1 VSAEYNKKDT
11 QEQELWDRIRTTEG
25 TERAEVLDE
34 LSHIAFKRENFV
46 ECIHLLDTSIEI
58 YFKLG
63 GMDSYLKELMHLY
76 HGKAYCFENIDRF
89 EEAAQTHEEL
99 AKLKF
104 LDNDPEG
111 QAEELRAA
119 GRAWYKVDEWQKC
132 LDSHAA
138 AREVIDPS
146 TTTLTMGVDRLNI
159 GMAQI
164 KLGYFTEALENC
176 LSARALCKEAKN
188 PEFVS
193 WCDNYLS
200 LTYIALS
207 NGPEARFYGQHY
219 FNYSKVTEDLGREAY
234 ACYRLGAALF
244 LCGEYLEAEEHFNRS
259 LELLNLEID
268 KDWEDIVG
276 VNKCLAETLIALN
289 REEEATT
296 RLERIKTIEETIA
309 A

>member
-1 VSAEYNKKDT
+1 MSAEYNKKDT
-11 QEQELWDRIRTTEG
+11 QEQELWDRISMTEG

-63 GMDSYLKELMHLY
+63 GADNYLRELMHLY
-76 HGKAYCFENIDRF
+76 HGKAYCFENINRLED
-89 EEAAQTHEEL
+89 AAQTHEEI

-104 LDNDPEG
+104 LDSDAEG
-111 QAEELRAA
+111 QAEELRSA
-119 GRAWYKVDEWQKC
+119 GRAWYKIDQWQKC
-132 LDSHAA
+132 LESHMA
-138 AREVIDPS
+138 AREIIDPS
-146 TTTLTMGVDRLNI
+146 ITTLTMGVDLLNI
-159 GMAQI
+159 GMVRI
-164 KLGYFTEALENC
+164 KLGNYTEALENC

-188 PEFVS
+188 PEFVG
-193 WCDNYLS
+193 WCDNYLA
-200 LTYIALS
+200 LTYIALR
-207 NGPEARFYGQHY
+207 NGPEARFYAQHY

-244 LCGEYLEAEEHFNRS
+244 LCGEYEDAEKNFNRS
-259 LELLNLEID
+259 LELLNLELD
-268 KDWEDIVG
+268 KDWEDIVA
-276 VNKCLAETLIALN
+276 VNKCLAETLIALD
-289 REEEATT
+289 RIEEATT

>member
-1 VSAEYNKKDT
+1 M
-11 QEQELWDRIRTTEG
+11 TEG

-63 GMDSYLKELMHLY
+63 GADNYLRELMHLY
-76 HGKAYCFENIDRF
+76 HGKAYCFENINRLED
-89 EEAAQTHEEL
+89 AAQTHEEI

-104 LDNDPEG
+104 LDNDAEG
-111 QAEELRAA
+111 QAEELRSA
-119 GRAWYKVDEWQKC
+119 GRAWYKIDQWQKC
-132 LDSHAA
+132 LDSHKAA
-138 AREVIDPS
+138 SEIIDPS
-146 TTTLTMGVDRLNI
+146 ITTLTMGVDLLNM
-159 GMAQI
+159 GMAQVKI
-164 KLGYFTEALENC
+164 GSYTAALENC

-188 PEFVS
+188 PEFVG
-193 WCDNYLS
+193 WCDNYLA

-207 NGPEARFYGQHY
+207 NGPEARFYAQHY

-244 LCGEYLEAEEHFNRS
+244 LCGEYEDAEKNFNRS
-259 LELLNLEID
+259 LELLNLELD
-268 KDWEDIVG
+268 KDWEDIVA

>member
-1 VSAEYNKKDT
+1 MSAEYNKKDT

-46 ECIHLLDTSIEI
+46 ECMHLLDTSIEI

-63 GMDSYLKELMHLY
+63 GTDNYLKELIHLY
-76 HGKAYCFENIDRF
+76 HGKAYCLENIDRF
-89 EEAAQTHEEL
+89 EEAAQVHEEL
-99 AKLKF
+99 AKLKL
-104 LDNDPEG
+104 LDNDVEN

-119 GRAWYKVDEWQKC
+119 GRAFYKVDQWQKC
-132 LDSHAA
+132 LDSHMA
-138 AREVIDPS
+138 AREIIDPS
-146 TTTLTMGVDRLNI
+146 STTLTMGVDLLNM
-159 GMAQI
+159 GMAQV
-164 KLGYFTEALENC
+164 KLGIYTEALENC
-176 LSARALCKEAKN
+176 LSARALCKVAKN

-193 WCDNYLS
+193 WCDNYLA

-207 NGPEARFYGQHY
+207 NGPEARFYAQHY

-244 LCGEYLEAEEHFNRS
+244 LCGEYQEAEKNFNRS
-259 LELLNLEID
+259 LELFNLEID
-268 KDWEDIVG
+268 KDWEDIVA

-289 REEEATT
+289 RIEDATT

>member
-11 QEQELWDRIRTTEG
+11 QEQELWDRISMTEG

-63 GMDSYLKELMHLY
+63 GADNYLRELMHLY
-76 HGKAYCFENIDRF
+76 HGKAYCLENINRY
-89 EEAAQTHEEL
+89 EEAAQMHEDL

-104 LDNDPEG
+104 LDNDVEN

-119 GRAWYKVDEWQKC
+119 GRAFYKVDQWQKC
-132 LDSHAA
+132 LESHMA
-138 AREVIDPS
+138 AREIIDPS
-146 TTTLTMGVDRLNI
+146 STSLTMGVDLLNM
-159 GMAQI
+159 GMAQV
-164 KLGYFTEALENC
+164 KLGIYTDALDNC
-176 LSARALCKEAKN
+176 LRARALCKEAKN

-193 WCDNYLS
+193 WCDNYLA

-207 NGPEARFYGQHY
+207 NGPEARFYAQHY

-244 LCGEYLEAEEHFNRS
+244 LCGEYEDAEKNFNRS

-268 KDWEDIVG
+268 KDWEDIVA
-276 VNKCLAETLIALN
+276 VNKCLAETLIALD
-289 REEEATT
+289 RIEEATT

>member
-11 QEQELWDRIRTTEG
+11 QEQELWDRISMTEG

-46 ECIHLLDTSIEI
+46 ECIHLLDTSIDI

-63 GMDSYLKELMHLY
+63 GADNYLRELMHLY
-76 HGKAYCFENIDRF
+76 HGKAYCFENINRLED
-89 EEAAQTHEEL
+89 AAQTHEEI

-104 LDNDPEG
+104 LDNDAEG
-111 QAEELRAA
+111 QAEELRSA
-119 GRAWYKVDEWQKC
+119 GRAWYKIDQWQKC
-132 LDSHAA
+132 LDSHMA
-138 AREVIDPS
+138 AREIIDPS
-146 TTTLTMGVDRLNI
+146 ITTLTMGVDLLNV
-159 GMAQI
+159 GMAQV
-164 KLGYFTEALENC
+164 KLGRYTEALENC

-188 PEFVS
+188 PEFVG
-193 WCDNYLS
+193 WCDNYLA

-207 NGPEARFYGQHY
+207 NGPEARFYAQHY

-244 LCGEYLEAEEHFNRS
+244 LCGEYEDAETNFNRS

-268 KDWEDIVG
+268 KDWEDIVA

-296 RLERIKTIEETIA
+296 RLERIKTIQETIA

>member
-11 QEQELWDRIRTTEG
+11 QEQELWDRISMTEG

-34 LSHIAFKRENFV
+34 LSHIAFKRENFI

-63 GMDSYLKELMHLY
+63 GADNYLRELMHLY
-76 HGKAYCFENIDRF
+76 HGKAYCLENINRF
-89 EEAAQTHEEL
+89 EEAAQMHEEL

-104 LDNDPEG
+104 LDNDVEN

-119 GRAWYKVDEWQKC
+119 GRAFYKVDQWQKC
-132 LDSHAA
+132 LESHMA
-138 AREVIDPS
+138 AREIIDPS
-146 TTTLTMGVDRLNI
+146 STTLTMGVDLLNM
-159 GMAQI
+159 GMAQV
-164 KLGYFTEALENC
+164 KLGSYTEALENC
-176 LSARALCKEAKN
+176 LSARTLCKEAKN

-193 WCDNYLS
+193 WCDNYLA

-207 NGPEARFYGQHY
+207 NGPEARFYAQHY
-219 FNYSKVTEDLGREAY
+219 FNYSKITEDLGREAY

-244 LCGEYLEAEEHFNRS
+244 LCGEYQDAEMNFNRS

-268 KDWEDIVG
+268 KDWEDIVA

>member
-11 QEQELWDRIRTTEG
+11 QEQELWDRISMTEG

-63 GMDSYLKELMHLY
+63 GADNYLRELMHLY
-76 HGKAYCFENIDRF
+76 HGKAYCFENINRLED
-89 EEAAQTHEEL
+89 AAQTHEEI
-99 AKLKF
+99 AKFKF
-104 LDNDPEG
+104 LDSDAEG
-111 QAEELRAA
+111 QAEELRSA
-119 GRAWYKVDEWQKC
+119 GRAWYKIDQWQKC
-132 LDSHAA
+132 LESHKA
-138 AREVIDPS
+138 AREIIDPS
-146 TTTLTMGVDRLNI
+146 ITTLTIGVDLLNI

-164 KLGYFTEALENC
+164 KLGNFTEALENC
-176 LSARALCKEAKN
+176 LSARARCKEAKN
-188 PEFVS
+188 PEFVG
-193 WCDNYLS
+193 WCDNYLA
-200 LTYIALS
+200 LAYIALS
-207 NGPEARFYGQHY
+207 NGSEARFYAQHY

-244 LCGEYLEAEEHFNRS
+244 LCGEYEDAEKNFNRS

-268 KDWEDIVG
+268 KDWEDIVA
-276 VNKCLAETLIALN
+276 VNKCLAETLFALN

>member
-1 VSAEYNKKDT
+1 MSAEYNKKDT
-11 QEQELWDRIRTTEG
+11 QEQELWDRISMTEG

-63 GMDSYLKELMHLY
+63 GADNYLRELMHLY
-76 HGKAYCFENIDRF
+76 HGKAYCFENVNRL

-104 LDNDPEG
+104 LDHDAEG
-111 QAEELRAA
+111 QAEELRSA
-119 GRAWYKVDEWQKC
+119 GRAWYKIDQWQKC
-132 LDSHAA
+132 LDSHKA
-138 AREVIDPS
+138 AREIIDPS
-146 TTTLTMGVDRLNI
+146 ITTLTMGVDLLNM
-159 GMAQI
+159 GMAQV
-164 KLGYFTEALENC
+164 KLGSYTEALENC

-188 PEFVS
+188 PEFVG
-193 WCDNYLS
+193 WCDNYLA

-207 NGPEARFYGQHY
+207 NGPEARFYAQHY

-244 LCGEYLEAEEHFNRS
+244 LCGEYPEAEKNFNRS
-259 LELLNLEID
+259 LELLNLELD
-268 KDWEDIVG
+268 KDWEDIVA
-276 VNKCLAETLIALN
+276 VNKCLAETLIALD
-289 REEEATT
+289 RIEEATT

>member
-1 VSAEYNKKDT
+1 MSAEYNKKDT
-11 QEQELWDRIRTTEG
+11 QEQELWDRISMTEG

-63 GMDSYLKELMHLY
+63 GADNYLRELMHLY
-76 HGKAYCFENIDRF
+76 HGKAYCFENINRLED
-89 EEAAQTHEEL
+89 AAQTHEEI

-104 LDNDPEG
+104 LDSDAEG
-111 QAEELRAA
+111 QAEELRSA
-119 GRAWYKVDEWQKC
+119 GRAWYKIDQWQKC
-132 LDSHAA
+132 LDSHKA
-138 AREVIDPS
+138 AREIIDPS
-146 TTTLTMGVDRLNI
+146 ITTQTMGVDLLNI

-164 KLGYFTEALENC
+164 KLGNYAEALENC
-176 LSARALCKEAKN
+176 LRARALCKEAKN
-188 PEFVS
+188 PEFVG
-193 WCDNYLS
+193 WCDNYLA

-207 NGPEARFYGQHY
+207 NGPEARFYAQHY

-244 LCGEYLEAEEHFNRS
+244 LCGEYQDAEKNFNRS
-259 LELLNLEID
+259 LELLNLED
-268 KDWEDIVG
+268 YKDWEDIVG
-276 VNKCLAETLIALN
+276 VNKCLAETLFALN
-289 REEEATT
+289 RAAEAQA

>member
-1 VSAEYNKKDT
+1 M
-11 QEQELWDRIRTTEG
+11 TEG

-46 ECIHLLDTSIEI
+46 ECIHLLDTSIDI

-63 GMDSYLKELMHLY
+63 GADNYLRELMHLY
-76 HGKAYCFENIDRF
+76 HGKAYCFENVNRL

-104 LDNDPEG
+104 LDSDAEG
-111 QAEELRAA
+111 QAEELRSA
-119 GRAWYKVDEWQKC
+119 GRAWYKIDQWQKC
-132 LDSHAA
+132 LDSHTAA
-138 AREVIDPS
+138 KEVIDPS
-146 TTTLTMGVDRLNI
+146 ITTQTMGVDFLNI

-164 KLGYFTEALENC
+164 KLGGYTEALENC

-188 PEFVS
+188 PEFVG
-193 WCDNYLS
+193 WCDNYLA
-200 LTYIALS
+200 LAYIALS
-207 NGPEARFYGQHY
+207 NGPEARFYAQHY

-244 LCGEYLEAEEHFNRS
+244 LCGEYPEAEKNFNRS
-259 LELLNLEID
+259 LELLNLELD
-268 KDWEDIVG
+268 KDWEDIVA
-276 VNKCLAETLIALN
+276 VNQCLAETLIALD
-289 REEEATT
+289 RIEEATT

>member
-11 QEQELWDRIRTTEG
+11 QEQELWDRISMTEG

-63 GMDSYLKELMHLY
+63 GADNYLRELMHLY
-76 HGKAYCFENIDRF
+76 HGKAYCFENINRLED
-89 EEAAQTHEEL
+89 AAQTHEEI

-104 LDNDPEG
+104 LDNDAEG

-119 GRAWYKVDEWQKC
+119 GRAFYKVEQWQKC
-132 LDSHAA
+132 LESHTA
-138 AREVIDPS
+138 AREIIDPS
-146 TTTLTMGVDRLNI
+146 ITTQTMGVDLLNI

-164 KLGYFTEALENC
+164 KLGNYTEALENC

-188 PEFVS
+188 PEFVG
-193 WCDNYLS
+193 WCDNYLA
-200 LTYIALS
+200 LAYIALS
-207 NGPEARFYGQHY
+207 NGPEARFYAQHY

-244 LCGEYLEAEEHFNRS
+244 LCGGYEEAEKNFNRS
-259 LELLNLEID
+259 LELLNLELD
-268 KDWEDIVG
+268 KDWEDIVA
-276 VNKCLAETLIALN
+276 VNKCLAETLIALD
-289 REEEATT
+289 RIEEATT

>member
-11 QEQELWDRIRTTEG
+11 QEQELWDRISMTEG

-63 GMDSYLKELMHLY
+63 GADNYLRELMHLY
-76 HGKAYCFENIDRF
+76 HGKAYCLENINRF
-89 EEAAQTHEEL
+89 EEAAQMHEEL
-99 AKLKF
+99 AKLKL
-104 LDNDPEG
+104 LDNDVEN

-119 GRAWYKVDEWQKC
+119 GRAFYKVDQWQKC
-132 LDSHAA
+132 LDSHMA
-138 AREVIDPS
+138 AREIIDPS
-146 TTTLTMGVDRLNI
+146 STTLTMGVDLLNM
-159 GMAQI
+159 GMAQV
-164 KLGYFTEALENC
+164 KLGSYTEALENC

-193 WCDNYLS
+193 WCDNYLA

-207 NGPEARFYGQHY
+207 NGPEARFYAQHY

-244 LCGEYLEAEEHFNRS
+244 LCSEYQDAEKNFNRS
-259 LELLNLEID
+259 LELLNLELD
-268 KDWEDIVG
+268 KDWEDIVA